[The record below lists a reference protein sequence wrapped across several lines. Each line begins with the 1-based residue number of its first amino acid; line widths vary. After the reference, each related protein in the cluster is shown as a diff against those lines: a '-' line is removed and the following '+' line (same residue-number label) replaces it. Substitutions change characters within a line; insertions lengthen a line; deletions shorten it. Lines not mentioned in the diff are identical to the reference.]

1 MSPYRYSD
9 SNLHLQSV
17 TGVTLQVLRQQL
29 TLTVCHWCHPIGT
42 QTATY
47 TYSLSLVSPYRYS
60 DSNIHLQSVT
70 GVTLYRYSDSNL
82 HLQSV
87 TGVTL
92 QVLRQ
97 QLTLTVCHWCH
108 PTGTQT
114 ATYTYSL
121 SLVSPYTYSDSNLHL
136 QSVTGVTLQVLRQQL
151 TLTVCHW
158 CHPTGTQT
166 ATYTY
171 SLSLVSPYRYSDSNL
186 HLQSVTGVTL

>member
-1 MSPYRYSD
+1 M
-9 SNLHLQSV
+9 
-17 TGVTLQVLRQQL
+17 TLQVLTQQL
-29 TLTVCHWCHPIGT
+29 TLTVC
-42 QTATY
+42 Q
-47 TYSLSLVSPYRYS
+47 
-60 DSNIHLQSVT
+60 
-70 GVTLYRYSDSNL
+70 
-82 HLQSV
+82 
-87 TGVTL
+87 
-92 QVLRQ
+92 
-97 QLTLTVCHWCH
+97 WCH

-121 SLVSPYTYSDSNLHL
+121 SLVSPYRYSDSNLHL

-171 SLSLVSPYRYSDSNL
+171 SLSLVSPYRYSDSKLHLQSVTGVTLQVLRQQLTLTVCHWCHPIGTQTATYTYSLSLVSPYTYSDSNL